1 LAVARVGCAL
11 VAQPAAGGPTWRGER
26 ATYRSQEYVRAL
38 PATGTCAAG
47 REPGKFPLAAGGWL
61 RPSGSSAPAM
71 TSSAYLPFLIQAL
84 LAAAIT
90 GGVLAAS
97 HLFGQR
103 FKKNKI
109 KDSAY
114 ECGIAAEGLIHTRF
128 SVKFYLTALLF
139 MLFDLEVVILIPWTF
154 VYREFLANHIA
165 ILGPMLFFIGVLVLG
180 LVYEVKKGA
189 LEWEK

>member
-1 LAVARVGCAL
+1 M
-11 VAQPAAGGPTWRGER
+11 
-26 ATYRSQEYVRAL
+26 
-38 PATGTCAAG
+38 
-47 REPGKFPLAAGGWL
+47 
-61 RPSGSSAPAM
+61 SS
-71 TSSAYLPFLIQAL
+71 SDYLPFLIQAA

-90 GGVLAAS
+90 GGVIGAS

-103 FKKNKI
+103 FKRNRI

-114 ECGIAAEGLIHTRF
+114 ECGIQAEGLMHTRF

-154 VYREFLANHIA
+154 IYREFLAGGIA
-165 ILGPMLFFIGVLVLG
+165 ILGPILFFLGVLVLG